1 MANYHPAG
9 GYGRS
14 GPRFGCILILLF
26 LGLLAGAGIFWWS
39 RQSDDV
45 TVDDS
50 DPVAAAE
57 TAAARME
64 STQEIPATT
73 TGIETAQSEDTP
85 SGLPTGVAEA
95 SQETTAADSATP
107 IPAPNVGVDLATGR
121 RIIFPHAGTVG
132 RIVTAQRIPGGWDIT
147 YLQDLVGHLEGTPWI
162 GDGNTVLAGHFEDQI
177 GNPGPFRYLYE
188 AEVGDRIMV
197 QDGEDA
203 PMQIYQVTQV
213 FATSPDDIEV
223 LRNTDTPRLT
233 LITCDDWNPG
243 RQTYDERR
251 VIVAEPITSIT
262 SAPSTDGVN

>member
-1 MANYHPAG
+1 MGNYHPAS

-26 LGLLAGAGIFWWS
+26 VGLLAGAGIFWWS
-39 RQSDDV
+39 QQADDV
-45 TVDDS
+45 TVEED

-57 TAAARME
+57 TAAARMDG
-64 STQEIPATT
+64 TQENPGSGTSQPGDTSGDIPT
-73 TGIETAQSEDTP
+73 S
-85 SGLPTGVAEA
+85 VAA
-95 SQETTAADSATP
+95 DSQETTTTDSATP
-107 IPAPNVGVDLATGR
+107 IPAPNLGVDLATGR

-162 GDGNTVLAGHFEDQI
+162 GEGNTVLAGHFEDQI

-203 PMQIYQVTQV
+203 PMEIYQVTEV
-213 FATSPDDIEV
+213 FTTEPDDIEV

-233 LITCDDWNPG
+233 LITCDDWNQN

-251 VIVAEPITSIT
+251 VVIAEPLTSVT
-262 SAPSTDGVN
+262 TAPSTDGVN